1 MTTQINNENKK
12 LNFSNEREQ
21 SQACLNSAE
30 HEKNQGRKV
39 LNVPNKREQNQTCL
53 DSAER
58 EGLRPKGNV
67 PNLRFPEFEGEWEE
81 ERLADIADLYKGTG
95 ISKDQL
101 SDDGEPCILYGELY
115 TKYKSETIREVISK
129 TNIDNT
135 KLVRSKANDVIIPC
149 SGETA
154 EDIATARCVLNGNIL
169 LGGDLNIIRLHGYD
183 GAFMSY
189 QLNGKRK
196 YDIAKVAQGVSVV
209 HLYGE
214 HLKGVKTINPCL
226 EEQKKIA
233 SLLAL
238 LDERISTQSKI
249 IEDLKRLKSAIIDYA
264 INSLYTDFAKFG
276 SLYEMA
282 GEGGTPTTSN
292 ASFYDNGKIPF
303 IKIDDLKQKC
313 LTENKDFITE
323 LGLQRSSAWLV
334 PTHSIL
340 FSNGATIGEISIT
353 TYPVCTKQGILGI
366 VPKQNIDVEFL
377 YYFMSSSYFKK
388 AVSRIVTE
396 GTMKTAYLKDINNIR
411 CPIPIK
417 EKQQDI
423 AKMPSALNS
432 KIDFEQS
439 ILKLFG
445 SQKQYLLRQM
455 FM

>member
-1 MTTQINNENKK
+1 MIINNEHKK
-12 LNFSNEREQ
+12 L
-21 SQACLNSAE
+21 
-30 HEKNQGRKV
+30 
-39 LNVPNKREQNQTCL
+39 
-53 DSAER
+53 
-58 EGLRPKGNV
+58 NV
-67 PNLRFPEFEGEWEE
+67 PNLRFPEFQGEWKKTTIG
-81 ERLADIADLYKGTG
+81 DIADLYKGTG

-189 QLNGKRK
+189 QLNGRRK

-233 SLLAL
+233 KLLSL
-238 LDERISTQSKI
+238 LDERIATQNKI
-249 IEDLKRLKSAIIDYA
+249 IEDLKKLKSAIIDYA
-264 INSLYTDFAKFG
+264 ISSIDADFIKFS
-276 SLYEMA
+276 SLYEIA

-303 IKIDDLKQKC
+303 IKIDDLKKKY

-323 LGLQRSSAWLV
+323 LGLQKSSAWLV
-334 PTHSIL
+334 PSRSIL
-340 FSNGATIGEISIT
+340 FSNGATIGEITIT

-366 VPKQNIDVEFL
+366 VPKSNIDVEFL

-388 AVSRIVTE
+388 AISRIVTE

-411 CPIPIK
+411 CPIPTK
-417 EKQQDI
+417 GKQQEI
-423 AKMPSALNS
+423 AQMPSALSS

-439 ILKLFG
+439 ILKLFYA
-445 SQKQYLLRQM
+445 QKQYLLRQM
-455 FM
+455 FI